1 MFIAFKSKTEKI
13 MSFTTKGITGV
24 LIFFLCLS
32 TNSFAQTTPIQQ
44 SAVQQTEVS
53 DAELEKFAQ
62 AFQRI
67 RMINQEA
74 QQQMTQVVQDEG
86 MDIQRF
92 NEIYQ
97 ASMDPAVN
105 VETTSEEQK
114 QYANISSEIEKM
126 QGSFQSRME
135 EVITAQDLTVQ
146 RYEQI
151 ATQLQTDPQLQ
162 ERLRAVFEG

>member
-1 MFIAFKSKTEKI
+1 
-13 MSFTTKGITGV
+13 MSLTTKGITGV
-24 LIFFLCLS
+24 LIFFLSLS

-44 SAVQQTEVS
+44 SAVQQAEVS

-92 NEIYQ
+92 NEIFQ

-105 VETTSEEQK
+105 VEITAEEK
-114 QYANISSEIEKM
+114 EQYSNISSEIEAM

>member
-1 MFIAFKSKTEKI
+1 

-24 LIFFLCLS
+24 LIFFLSLS

-44 SAVQQTEVS
+44 SAVQQAEVS

-92 NEIYQ
+92 NEIFQ

-105 VETTSEEQK
+105 VEITAEEK
-114 QYANISSEIEKM
+114 EQYSNISSEIEAM

>member
-1 MFIAFKSKTEKI
+1 
-13 MSFTTKGITGV
+13 MSFTTKGITGI
-24 LIFFLCLS
+24 LFIFLS
-32 TNSFAQTTPIQQ
+32 LGTNSFAQTTPLQQ
-44 SAVQQTEVS
+44 SEVQQIEVS

-74 QQQMTQVVQDEG
+74 QQQMMQVVQDEG

-105 VETTSEEQK
+105 VETTSEEQE
-114 QYANISSEIEKM
+114 QYSNISSEIEKM

-135 EVITAQDLTVQ
+135 EVITKQDMTVQ

-162 ERLRAVFEG
+162 ERLKAVFEG